1 MMAVYK
7 NKATQKVACF
17 AYDSTDG
24 SAKTG
29 DASNITAQISIDGA
43 ATAAT
48 NDTNP
53 TELDAAD
60 APGIYLF
67 DLTQAE
73 SNGDL
78 LVIAPVS
85 STSNILIEPLIIY
98 TEPETRAANVTAMD
112 ADTITASALAADAG
126 AELAALVE
134 TYIVNEGDAT
144 AVLQAIAD
152 KVAADWVA
160 GDASPLAIVA
170 ALKADAQWSNLATM
184 QSNITSILGDISNR
198 SKLWLTVKRRTEDTD
213 DQSVIQI
220 TEAGGLIVLN
230 GSTDVTSGNGVLTV
244 DDENDGDITITLGEA
259 ETAALSPVK
268 SLVYDV
274 QVLTSAGNVTT
285 LTEAAASVDA
295 DVTRA
300 TS

>member
-1 MMAVYK
+1 MAVYK
-7 NKATQKVACF
+7 NKASQKVACF

-29 DASNITAQISIDGA
+29 DESNITAQISIDGA

-53 TELDAAD
+53 TELDATD
-60 APGIYLF
+60 APGVYLF

-73 SNGDL
+73 SDGDL

-85 STSNILIEPLIIY
+85 ATSDILIEPLIVY
-98 TEPETRAANVTAMD
+98 TEPEQRSANVTAMA
-112 ADTITASALAADAG
+112 ADTLTASALAADAG

-134 TYIVNEGDAT
+134 TYIINEGDAT

-170 ALKADAQWSNLATM
+170 ALKADAEWVDMTGLATSTA
-184 QSNITSILGDISNR
+184 QATAQGNITSILAHTNE
-198 SKLWLTVKRRTEDTD
+198 LQTD
-213 DQSVIQI
+213 WADGGRLDLLLDA
-220 TEAGGLIVLN
+220 AGGGATVSITTEEYN
-230 GSTDVTSGNGVLTV
+230 IISG
-244 DDENDGDITITLGEA
+244 D
-259 ETAALSPVK
+259 S
-268 SLVYDV
+268 
-274 QVLTSAGNVTT
+274 
-285 LTEAAASVDA
+285 
-295 DVTRA
+295 
-300 TS
+300 